1 MTITTESTTG
11 AVTGAAAPVTVTFDL
26 YRDIHKGIRA
36 ELFRVTQLAGCTDPS
51 DASATQ
57 VLAGEVRTLVAL
69 LVSHAEHEDG
79 VIQPGIEAHL
89 PELGARVV
97 AEHEELEARIAAL
110 AELAEQ
116 VAGGA
121 AQGQAAARLYLDL
134 ASFVSAYLLH
144 QDLEE
149 RVIMPALEAA
159 VGVEAVIGMHE
170 RIIGSLSPEEMA
182 QSLAI
187 MLPAMN
193 ADDRTGL
200 LGGMRA
206 GAPEEVF
213 TGVWGLAG
221 SVLAPEDLQTL
232 AVRLGIA

>member
-1 MTITTESTTG
+1 MTITTETTSG
-11 AVTGAAAPVTVTFDL
+11 AGPSGAVTFDL

-36 ELFRVTQLAGCTDPS
+36 ELFRVTRLAGCTDPA

-57 VLAGEVRTLVAL
+57 ALAGEVRTLVAL

-79 VIQPGIEAHL
+79 EIQPSIEAHL
-89 PELGARVV
+89 PELGAQVL
-97 AEHEELEARIAAL
+97 AEHGELEARIASL
-110 AELAEQ
+110 ADLAEQ
-116 VAGGA
+116 VAAGGSASA
-121 AQGQAAARLYLDL
+121 AAAARLYLDL

-170 RIIGSLSPEEMA
+170 RIIASLSPEEMA

-200 LGGMRA
+200 LGGIRA
-206 GAPEEVF
+206 GAPAEVF
-213 TGVWGLAG
+213 AGIWGLAG
-221 SVLAPEDLQTL
+221 SVLSPEDLRTVG
-232 AVRLGIA
+232 VRLGIA